1 MKKRYQIPETRAIQM
16 LGDNVMVLVGSV
28 TIGGGGGFTPPR
40 GGPQ

>member
-1 MKKRYQIPETRAIQM
+1 MKKTYQIPETRAIQM

-28 TIGGGGGFTPPR
+28 TIGGGGGLTPPP

>member
-1 MKKRYQIPETRAIQM
+1 MKKIYQIPETRAIQM

-28 TIGGGGGFTPPR
+28 TIGSGGGAPPS